1 MRVRLHASIATC
13 LFDREVDVMN
23 IFSLAAGADA
33 AELTLAERATTA
45 LIVSLQGMLTIFLVL
60 SVLWGAIE
68 VLHLALGREKKAKP
82 EKTVAQAPVAE
93 DTPATVIAS
102 EPAALAID
110 DGAIVA
116 AITAAI
122 SAQLASE
129 GYTGGFRVVSF
140 KRSTASSKRR
150 A

>member
-1 MRVRLHASIATC
+1 MMNVFALAVSPDATN
-13 LFDREVDVMN
+13 LPF
-23 IFSLAAGADA
+23 G
-33 AELTLAERATTA
+33 ERALTA

-60 SVLWGAIE
+60 ALLWGAIE
-68 VLHLALGREKKAKP
+68 ALHFALVGRKEKAAKKAAPAP
-82 EKTVAQAPVAE
+82 EAAPAPTPAPEAASAPAPVA
-93 DTPATVIAS
+93 
-102 EPAALAID
+102 D

-140 KRSTASSKRR
+140 KRANASSKKRI
-150 A
+150 

>member
-1 MRVRLHASIATC
+1 M
-13 LFDREVDVMN
+13 MN
-23 IFSLAAGADA
+23 VFALAAGSNA
-33 AELTLAERATTA
+33 AEMTFADRATTA

-60 SVLWGAIE
+60 SILWGAIE
-68 VLHLALGREKKAKP
+68 LLHLALGREKKAKP
-82 EKTVAQAPVAE
+82 VKTDSAAPVAE
-93 DTPATVIAS
+93 AAPAPVA
-102 EPAALAID
+102 EPAPAAPVAD

-122 SAQLASE
+122 SAQLESE

-140 KRSTASSKRR
+140 KRATASSKRR

>member
-1 MRVRLHASIATC
+1 M
-13 LFDREVDVMN
+13 MN
-23 IFSLAAGADA
+23 VFALAADNA
-33 AELTLAERATTA
+33 AGMSFAQRAATA
-45 LIVSLQGMLTIFLVL
+45 GIVTLQGILTVFVVL
-60 SVLWGAIE
+60 AVLWGAVE
-68 VLHLALGREKKAKP
+68 LMHYVLVGRKEQAQKKEQNVEQEATP
-82 EKTVAQAPVAE
+82 APVVE
-93 DTPATVIAS
+93 NVPTPAPVS
-102 EPAALAID
+102 D

-140 KRSTASSKRR
+140 KRVGTNSKKR